1 MLLRDA
7 QPATDNQ
14 SRASYSRQTVD
25 SHGNNQVSERES
37 RKDCLKTPFRKHLI
51 VHGTYNTYSIHIVHI
66 I

>member
-7 QPATDNQ
+7 QQQTTNHMPHIHI
-14 SRASYSRQTVD
+14 RQLTVTKTM
-25 SHGNNQVSERES
+25 SERES
-37 RKDCLKTPFRKHLI
+37 RKDGLKTPFRKHLI